1 MGRRIYERFRG
12 AVGEEEGTLGDV
24 VVSFYFL
31 FFFGGAPI
39 NKYAKLLSPPLIKGR
54 KERFT

>member
-31 FFFGGAPI
+31 FFGGGT
-39 NKYAKLLSPPLIKGR
+39 NK
-54 KERFT
+54 